1 MTKNR
6 HLKSWIEHL
15 LTIITLFLIV
25 TLAMVNDFKV
35 NLATITI
42 LIIWITLIIL
52 NCHILKKY
60 GRGLWTSN
68 E

>member
-1 MTKNR
+1 MTNNR

-15 LTIITLFLIV
+15 LRVITMFLIV
-25 TLAMVNDFKV
+25 TLTMVNDFKV

-42 LIIWITLIIL
+42 FIIWITLIIL
-52 NCHILKKY
+52 NCHVLKKY
-60 GRGLWTSN
+60 GRGLWIGN